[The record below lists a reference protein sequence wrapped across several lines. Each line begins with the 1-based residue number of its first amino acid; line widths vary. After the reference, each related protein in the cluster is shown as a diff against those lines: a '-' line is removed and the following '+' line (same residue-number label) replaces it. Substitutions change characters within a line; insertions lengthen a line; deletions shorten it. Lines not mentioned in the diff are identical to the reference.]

1 MYTRQRNRRKPESA
15 RHIPTLR
22 LVRRRIEYP
31 HGLVPA
37 SYIHVPLFPKT
48 ICVIPVNYYVILRGR
63 NLALHVRRA
72 LAGIPAHDE
81 SNSYVSAVEPM
92 PSILYDTFEVQ

>member
-1 MYTRQRNRRKPESA
+1 MYTRQRNRRKPEAS

-37 SYIHVPLFPKT
+37 SYIHVPPFPKT
-48 ICVIPVNYYVILRGR
+48 SCVIPVNYHVIRRSG
-63 NLALHVRRA
+63 NLAPRVRRA
-72 LAGIPAHDE
+72 LTGIPACDE
-81 SNSYVSAVEPM
+81 SNGYVSAVEPM
-92 PSILYDTFEVQ
+92 PSILYDMFEVQ

>member
-1 MYTRQRNRRKPESA
+1 MYTRQHNRRKPESA

-22 LVRRRIEYP
+22 LIRRRIEYP

-37 SYIHVPLFPKT
+37 SYIHVHPFPKT
-48 ICVIPVNYYVILRGR
+48 SYVIPVNYYVILRSG
-63 NLALHVRRA
+63 NLAPHVRRA
-72 LAGIPAHDE
+72 LAGIPARDE
-81 SNSYVSAVEPM
+81 SNGYVSAVEPM